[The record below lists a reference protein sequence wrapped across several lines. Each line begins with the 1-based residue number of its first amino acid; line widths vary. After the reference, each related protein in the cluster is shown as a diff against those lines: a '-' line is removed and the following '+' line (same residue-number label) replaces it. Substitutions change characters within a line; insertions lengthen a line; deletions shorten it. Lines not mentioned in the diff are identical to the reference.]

1 MNTFTKKK
9 IKENSILYKE
19 FTLKTFEGM
28 LDKVVFWNSLAG
40 NDQYDTSLIPVYLQ
54 LSREEFYNSKE
65 FLQGW
70 FTGDKVMQADGIAD
84 LVFTYGFFCILERED
99 VYYIDEYQ
107 AVNYTDSAITEMS
120 TNLIN
125 GMWDLYNLYTLCLK
139 MSEVMDV
146 EAVFNAVYESNMTKY
161 VHEAQLG
168 DFDLDEEVRIIE
180 GKNRYS
186 GVDYHKVGSYYIFT
200 AKQDVQSGVVFDKP
214 KIVKP
219 STFKEVQGLEQFIY

>member
-1 MNTFTKKK
+1 MN
-9 IKENSILYKE
+9 KE

-40 NDQYDTSLIPVYLQ
+40 NLPEDKTLEPVYLQ
-54 LSREEFYNSKE
+54 LTREEMFGKNE

-84 LVFTYGFFCILERED
+84 LLFTGGMLSRIQKTEHEYD
-99 VYYIDEYQ
+99 YIEL
-107 AVNYTDSAITEMS
+107 S
-120 TNLIN
+120 TNEVVASLAEDIIDN
-125 GMWDLYNLYTLCLK
+125 SLGVYDSLYALCLK

-161 VHEAQLG
+161 VHEVQLG

-180 GKNRYS
+180 EQNRYS

-200 AKQDVQSGVVFDKP
+200 ARQDVQSGVVFDKP

-219 STFKEVQGLEQFIY
+219 STFKEVQGLAQFIY

>member
-1 MNTFTKKK
+1 MNIFV
-9 IKENSILYKE
+9 IKRRSSLKKE

-40 NDQYDTSLIPVYLQ
+40 NDVKDESLIPVYLQ
-54 LSREEFYNSKE
+54 LAREEFFGQNE

-70 FTGDKVMQADGIAD
+70 FTGDKVMQADGVAD
-84 LVFTYGFFCILERED
+84 LVFTYGFLCKLMQDSSVYENDVEIKSYSLED
-99 VYYIDEYQ
+99 M
-107 AVNYTDSAITEMS
+107 VNHLS
-120 TNLIN
+120 TNLIYGYEN
-125 GMWDLYNLYTLCLK
+125 YEALYSLCLK

-146 EAVFNAVYESNMTKY
+146 EAVFDTVYESNMTKY

-168 DFDLDEEVRIIE
+168 DFDLEEEVRIIE
-180 GKNRYS
+180 EQNRYS

>member
-1 MNTFTKKK
+1 LK
-9 IKENSILYKE
+9 KE

-28 LDKVVFWNSLAG
+28 LEKVVFWNSLAG
-40 NDQYDTSLIPVYLQ
+40 NDQNDESLIPVYLQ
-54 LSREEFYNSKE
+54 LAREEFFGQDE

-70 FTGDKVMQADGIAD
+70 FTGDKVMQADGLAD
-84 LVFTYGFFCILERED
+84 SVFTSGFLTVLTGSDGNSSKSEEVYRDLYSTEEVVGEYSDTLINPHGYTLLRED
-99 VYYIDEYQ
+99 
-107 AVNYTDSAITEMS
+107 
-120 TNLIN
+120 
-125 GMWDLYNLYTLCLK
+125 LYALCLK
-139 MSEVMDV
+139 MSEIMDV
-146 EAVFNAVYESNMTKY
+146 ECVFNAVYESNMTKY

-180 GKNRYS
+180 EQNRYS

>member
-1 MNTFTKKK
+1 MK
-9 IKENSILYKE
+9 KE

-40 NDQYDTSLIPVYLQ
+40 NDVKDESLIPVYLQ
-54 LSREEFYNSKE
+54 LAREEFFGQNE

-70 FTGDKVMQADGIAD
+70 FTGDKVMQADGLAD
-84 LVFTYGFFCILERED
+84 SVFTGGFL
-99 VYYIDEYQ
+99 
-107 AVNYTDSAITEMS
+107 AVLTDSDENFIIPDEDYRDLYSTEELVGEYS
-120 TNLIN
+120 DTLIN
-125 GMWDLYNLYTLCLK
+125 TSGYDLLRENLYGLCLK

-146 EAVFNAVYESNMTKY
+146 EAVFNTVYESNMTKY

-180 GKNRYS
+180 EQNRYS
-186 GVDYHKVGSYYIFT
+186 GVDYHKVGLYYIFT

>member
-1 MNTFTKKK
+1 M
-9 IKENSILYKE
+9 YKE

-40 NDQYDTSLIPVYLQ
+40 NDKFDFSLSPVYLQ
-54 LSREEFYNSKE
+54 LSREEFYSHNE

-70 FTGDKVMQADGIAD
+70 FTGDKVMQADGVAD

-99 VYYIDEYQ
+99 IHSVDEYQ
-107 AVNYTDSAITEMS
+107 AVNYTDSAISEMS

-125 GMWDLYNLYTLCLK
+125 GVWDLSSLYTLCLK
-139 MSEVMDV
+139 MSEFMDV

-180 GKNRYS
+180 EQNRYS
-186 GVDYHKVGSYYIFT
+186 GVYYHKVGSYYIFT

>member
-1 MNTFTKKK
+1 MK
-9 IKENSILYKE
+9 KE

-40 NDQYDTSLIPVYLQ
+40 NDVKDESLIPVYLQ
-54 LSREEFYNSKE
+54 LSREEMFGKNE

-70 FTGDKVMQADGIAD
+70 FTGDKVMQADGVAD
-84 LVFTYGFFCILERED
+84 LVFTYGFLCKLMQDSSIYENDVEIKSYSLED
-99 VYYIDEYQ
+99 M
-107 AVNYTDSAITEMS
+107 VNHLS
-120 TNLIN
+120 TNLIYGYEN
-125 GMWDLYNLYTLCLK
+125 YEALYSLCLK

-146 EAVFNAVYESNMTKY
+146 EAVFDTVYESNMTKY

-168 DFDLDEEVRIIE
+168 DFDLEEEVRIIE
-180 GKNRYS
+180 EQNRYS